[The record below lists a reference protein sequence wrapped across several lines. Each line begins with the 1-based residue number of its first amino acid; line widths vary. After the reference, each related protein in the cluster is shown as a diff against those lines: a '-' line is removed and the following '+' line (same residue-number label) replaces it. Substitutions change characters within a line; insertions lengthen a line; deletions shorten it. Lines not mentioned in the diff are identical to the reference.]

1 LAHTLLRLLE
11 DDELREKM
19 GRAGR
24 ERALAKFTWD
34 MVAETM
40 LSRYRSI
47 SGSAASIPIKAPLV
61 PLMEYASA
69 NMAS

>member
-1 LAHTLLRLLE
+1 LE

-34 MVAETM
+34 MVAEAM
-40 LSRYRSI
+40 LARYRSL
-47 SGSAASIPIKAPLV
+47 SGFSPLIPTEASPR

-69 NMAS
+69 NVES

>member
-1 LAHTLLRLLE
+1 MLLRLLE

-40 LSRYRSI
+40 LSRYWSL
-47 SGSAASIPIKAPLV
+47 SGFSPSIPTEASLA

>member
-1 LAHTLLRLLE
+1 
-11 DDELREKM
+11 M

-40 LSRYRSI
+40 LARYRAL
-47 SGSAASIPIKAPLV
+47 SGFGTSTKTEASLV

>member
-1 LAHTLLRLLE
+1 LE

-34 MVAETM
+34 MVADTM
-40 LSRYRSI
+40 LGRYRSL
-47 SGSAASIPIKAPLV
+47 SGVGTSLPAEASLA

>member
-1 LAHTLLRLLE
+1 
-11 DDELREKM
+11 M
-19 GRAGR
+19 S
-24 ERALAKFTWD
+24 KFTWD

-40 LSRYRSI
+40 LARYWAL
-47 SGSAASIPIKAPLV
+47 SGSGVSLPTEAALA